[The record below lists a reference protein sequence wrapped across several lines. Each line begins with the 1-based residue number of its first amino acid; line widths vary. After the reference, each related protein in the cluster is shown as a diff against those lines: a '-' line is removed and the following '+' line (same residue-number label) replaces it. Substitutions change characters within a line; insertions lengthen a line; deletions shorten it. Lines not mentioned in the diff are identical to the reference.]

1 MRKLLPSLALVVFSL
16 AGASCQKNDDP
27 APYVAPVATY
37 EMYSSVSYPASRE
50 SGGISHSPKD
60 LLGRAAWENGSMALY
75 LSSGNLPA
83 NQVRFL
89 MPNSFPGKLGA
100 FAPESVQAPMVDE
113 VQTTYTLS
121 YDLTPTTRLSKIHRG
136 RDYTTEGSLVI
147 TAYDAPR
154 NLISG
159 SYEITFK
166 NVADPYAELL
176 PNLPVRNSVVV
187 VGGKFTNLP
196 IRP

>member
-1 MRKLLPSLALVVFSL
+1 MPS
-16 AGASCQKNDDP
+16 
-27 APYVAPVATY
+27 
-37 EMYSSVSYPASRE
+37 
-50 SGGISHSPKD
+50 
-60 LLGRAAWENGSMALY
+60 
-75 LSSGNLPA
+75 
-83 NQVRFL
+83 
-89 MPNSFPGKLGA
+89 SFPGKLGT
-100 FAPESVQAPMVDE
+100 FAPESAQAPMADE

-136 RDYTTEGSLVI
+136 RDYATEGRLII
-147 TAYDAPR
+147 TAYDGPR

-187 VGGKFTNLP
+187 VGGEFTNLP
-196 IRP
+196 IKP